1 MVLDDPDVYEMEEYR
16 GIGIFV
22 PGANIE
28 REVDGGLMLKT
39 LLLTLAAFGIVVGLN
54 VVFVLP
60 LIASGLITVNLTT
73 NVVTYS
79 PWALILISITELGF
93 IIPPVWYIKGKGFD
107 LRSIGIKSDGRV
119 KDILLG
125 FGVGSIMLTVNVVIT
140 WFISEATGATYD
152 GTDLGFG
159 GPLDIYEVVAW
170 VIFMFVFVGFSEEL
184 LFRGYLQRRMEI
196 FFRPKFPSFK
206 IWALVITSLL
216 FAAFH
221 LDLIGLPTRFV
232 LGLFLGYLCQK
243 RGYSILGSSVAH
255 GFNNAAIVVLA
266 FLGF

>member
-28 REVDGGLMLKT
+28 REVDGGLMFKT
-39 LLLTLAAFGIVVGLN
+39 LLLTLAAFGIVVALN
-54 VVFVLP
+54 FVFVFP
-60 LIASGLITVNLTT
+60 LIASGLITVNFITGE
-73 NVVTYS
+73 VTYS

-93 IIPPVWYIKGKGFD
+93 VVPPVWYIRSRGFD

-119 KDILLG
+119 RDILLG
-125 FGVGSIMLTVNVVIT
+125 LGVGAVMLAVNVAIT
-140 WFISEATGATYD
+140 WFIAEATGVTYD

-196 FFRPKFPSFK
+196 FFRPKSHGFK
-206 IWALVITSLL
+206 IWALIITSLL

-232 LGLFLGYLCQK
+232 LGLFLGYLCQ
-243 RGYSILGSSVAH
+243 RRRYSILGSSVAH

>member
-1 MVLDDPDVYEMEEYR
+1 MVLDDPDVYELEESR

-22 PGANIE
+22 PGSNIE
-28 REVDGGLMLKT
+28 REIDGGLMLKT
-39 LLLTLAAFGIVVGLN
+39 LLLTLAAFGIVTGLTF
-54 VVFVLP
+54 VFVIP
-60 LIASGLITVNLTT
+60 LMAAGLIIFDLNTLQVIYN
-73 NVVTYS
+73 
-79 PWALILISITELGF
+79 PWALILISVTELGF
-93 IIPPVWYIKGKGFD
+93 IIPPMWYIKGRGFD
-107 LRSIGIKSDGRV
+107 LRSLGIKSNGRV
-119 KDILLG
+119 KDVLLG
-125 FGVGSIMLTVNVVIT
+125 LGVGAVMLTANIAIT
-140 WFISEATGATYD
+140 WFIAEATGVTYD

-159 GPLDIYEVVAW
+159 GALDIYEVVAW
-170 VIFMFVFVGFSEEL
+170 VIVMFVFVGFSEEL

-196 FFRPKFPSFK
+196 FLRPKSGGFK

-243 RGYSILGSSVAH
+243 RRYSILGSSVAH